1 MGILVTSMDR
11 QSLQQLLS
19 HVSRHPEVLED
30 LAAARDGYAQVNTYF
45 ECKDGVSLGFI
56 TVVVL
61 GILTMWYILFTKI
74 TQGRRRRA
82 AVQHSSE
89 SYAVEDV
96 VSFIMSAINSGR
108 LEYLLG

>member
-1 MGILVTSMDR
+1 MDPE
-11 QSLQQLLS
+11 SLQQLLT

-30 LAAARDGYAQVNTYF
+30 LAGAGDGYAQVNTYF

-82 AVQHSSE
+82 AVQPSSE
-89 SYAVEDV
+89 SYGAEDAV
-96 VSFIMSAINSGR
+96 SYIMSALYSGR
-108 LEYLLG
+108 LECLLG

>member
-1 MGILVTSMDR
+1 MDPE
-11 QSLQQLLS
+11 SLQQLLT

-30 LAAARDGYAQVNTYF
+30 LAGAGDGYAQVNTYF

-89 SYAVEDV
+89 SFGAENV
-96 VSFIMSAINSGR
+96 VSYIMSAIYSGR
-108 LEYLLG
+108 LECLLG